1 MGMAQITGT
10 IGERLAE
17 EYLNKKGYKTLE
29 RNFKKPFG
37 EIDLIMKK
45 GKVIAFVEVKTR
57 SSLYAGTPAEALK
70 KPQQGRIK
78 RIAEYYLLLSGK
90 KLLPRFDVV
99 EIYLEKGRLEPK
111 EINHIENAFC

>member
-1 MGMAQITGT
+1 M
-10 IGERLAE
+10 
-17 EYLNKKGYKTLE
+17 GYKTLE

-45 GKVIAFVEVKTR
+45 GKNIVFVEVKTR
-57 SSLYAGTPAEALK
+57 SSLYAGTPAEAVK
-70 KPQQGRIK
+70 IPQQRRIK
-78 RIAEYYLLLSGK
+78 RIAEYYLLTSGK

-99 EIYLEKGRLEPK
+99 EIYLEKGTLLLK